1 VKEPP
6 RRSNAVDPRDR
17 RFLSEKDPKHSALR
31 DAPSGKTQGDLQM
44 KISLRLIASTA
55 LALIMGSTCF
65 GRHYSRIKDMW
76 ALSSQNVSPNNVD
89 YPAGLTARVYFT
101 AGPSHG
107 AGGLFG
113 YLPVA
118 STEEHVGQAS
128 PQSLRSTSKMHAHIR
143 STPAGADIL
152 VDNGYVGT
160 TPLDIDLICCWHDV
174 TLIKAGRKPWT
185 RRVRIAAG
193 EDLKITAHLRE

>member
-1 VKEPP
+1 
-6 RRSNAVDPRDR
+6 
-17 RFLSEKDPKHSALR
+17 
-31 DAPSGKTQGDLQM
+31 M

-65 GRHYSRIKDMW
+65 GRHYSRIKGMW
-76 ALSSQNVSPNNVD
+76 VLSSRNVSPNNVD

-113 YLPVA
+113 HLPVG
-118 STEEHVGQAS
+118 SMEEHVGQAS

-160 TPLDIDLICCWHDV
+160 TPLDIDLTCCWHDV
-174 TLIKAGRKPWT
+174 TLIQAGRKPWT
-185 RRVRIAAG
+185 RRVRTAAG
-193 EDLKITAHLRE
+193 EDLKITAHLRK

>member
-1 VKEPP
+1 
-6 RRSNAVDPRDR
+6 
-17 RFLSEKDPKHSALR
+17 
-31 DAPSGKTQGDLQM
+31 M

-65 GRHYSRIKDMW
+65 GRHYSRIKGMW
-76 ALSSQNVSPNNVD
+76 VLSSRNVSPNNVD
-89 YPAGLTARVYFT
+89 YPTGLTARVYFT

-113 YLPVA
+113 YLPVG
-118 STEEHVGQAS
+118 SMEEHVGQAS
-128 PQSLRSTSKMHAHIR
+128 PQSPRSTRKMHAHIR

-174 TLIKAGRKPWT
+174 TLIQAGRKPWT

-193 EDLKITAHLRE
+193 EDLKITAHLRK